1 VNDPALLLDRLR
13 AIAHE
18 GLAYAD
24 NPYDRRRY
32 TQLAELVAEGYE
44 ALSGIPAAEVDAR
57 FRRELGTPTAK
68 VGTTAVVPDGE
79 GRILLQRR
87 EDDGRWGLPGGWLDP
102 GETPEQGIVREVLEE
117 TGIVVEVERL
127 VVVMPKLA
135 RLPSGPHSM
144 VGLTYLCR
152 ATSGELRGDHESLE
166 VAWRAPAEIVEW
178 HTDRGRRA
186 VLALE
191 TPAGQVT
198 AG

>member
-1 VNDPALLLDRLR
+1 MTDPALLLDRLR

-18 GLAYAD
+18 GLAFAD

-68 VGTTAVVPDGE
+68 VGTTAVVPDAD
-79 GRILLQRR
+79 GRVLLQRR

-102 GETPEQGIVREVLEE
+102 GETPEQGILREVLEE

-152 ATSGELRGDHESLE
+152 ATGGELRPDHESLE
-166 VAWRAPAEIVEW
+166 VAWRAPAEVAEW
-178 HTDRGRRA
+178 HTDHGRRVA
-186 VLALE
+186 LALE
-191 TPAGQVT
+191 TPAGQVA